1 MVENEAMTNT
11 PVKQE
16 VPAVKISFRLPLWI
30 YTVGA
35 LLIVW
40 ELYGRLA
47 EGALSLPPF
56 SEVLVSI
63 WTLLMDGRLLSSLW
77 TSLQGLVIGFALA
90 VIVGVSLGLLMGF
103 KPLVDRA
110 MVIYLDIL
118 TAVPMVAIIPLV
130 VVFFGLGLASRIV
143 IIFLFAV
150 VIIVENTRTGV
161 KDADPQLIEMAH
173 SFGANPKQQIRKIL
187 LPSAVPFMIA
197 GIRLGLGR
205 AIVGMVTAEMLFSS
219 VGIGYLLMNAT
230 GTFKV
235 NEVFAIVL
243 ALLILSA
250 VLIMGVQ
257 LLEKQLLKYR
267 K

>member
-1 MVENEAMTNT
+1 MVENEVVTNA

-16 VPAVKISFRLPLWI
+16 APAVKISFRLPLWI

-40 ELYGRLA
+40 EVYGRLTD
-47 EGALSLPPF
+47 GALSLPPF

-63 WTLLMDGRLLSSLW
+63 WSLLADGRLLSSLW
-77 TSLQGLVIGFALA
+77 TSLQGLVFGFALA
-90 VIVGVSLGLLMGF
+90 VIIGVPLGLLMGF
-103 KPLVDRA
+103 KPLADRA
-110 MVIYLDIL
+110 LAIYLDIL

-161 KDADPQLIEMAH
+161 KDADPQLLEMAR
-173 SFGANPKQQIRKIL
+173 SFGANPRQQIRRIF
-187 LPSAVPFMIA
+187 LPSAAPFMIA

-230 GTFKV
+230 GRFQVK
-235 NEVFAIVL
+235 EVFAIVL
-243 ALLILSA
+243 ALLVLSA

-257 LLEKQLLKYR
+257 FLEKKWLKYR